1 MESPLHIQD
10 KSMINDKIGVDTA
23 NIYTKLQSYD
33 DAYYNYLNCL
43 EQHPKVKDKEAKQ
56 LLRDPSLNY
65 VYSGINC
72 IPPDSTTLFNE
83 INKLQRDMV
92 SISKDD
98 TDTSYNQI
106 RDKYQQLVHIRNEL
120 DMKLNNLYN
129 IKSSIPMEI
138 QKETD
143 STLYATIAWT
153 VLATCVIYMIFTVEG
168 VTEII

>member
-10 KSMINDKIGVDTA
+10 KSIINDKIGIDTA
-23 NIYTKLQSYD
+23 NIYTKLKSYD
-33 DAYYNYLNCL
+33 DAYYSYLNCL
-43 EQHPKVKDKEAKQ
+43 EQHPKIQDKEANQ
-56 LLRDPSLNY
+56 ILRDPSLNY
-65 VYSGINC
+65 VYSGIDC

-83 INKLQRDMV
+83 IDKLQRDMV